1 MKVGGGYVTTKVFK
15 KIENDYNAGMKYK
28 EIENRYKISHNQLL
42 YLIRKNDW
50 KRKSNRSEVQKGNKN
65 AKGNKGGHAPL
76 KNKNAVTTGEYESIY
91 KDVLDDEE
99 IELFNGYSVKNKV
112 KELENELKLL
122 IIRERRML
130 KRIADLNSTGKDLTI
145 NSITRNKSSTTEY
158 GGNIS
163 ESSSTY
169 AESTIEKVQRI
180 EEALTRI
187 QEAKR
192 RCIDSLHKIEIE
204 NKKHDLQEKVFNSK
218 NDNDNDNKEGRLE
231 ELFNLIR
238 DGVTNEC

>member
-1 MKVGGGYVTTKVFK
+1 MTAKNIR
-15 KIENDYNAGMKYK
+15 KIEKDYKAGLKYS
-28 EIENRYKISHNQLL
+28 EIENKYEVSYNQLL
-42 YLIRKNDW
+42 YLIRKNEW
-50 KRKSNRSEVQKGNKN
+50 KRTSNRSMAQKGNKN

-76 KNKNAVTTGEYESIY
+76 KNKNAFITGEYESIY
-91 KDVLDDEE
+91 KDVLNDEE
-99 IELFNGYSVKNKV
+99 IELFNEYSVKNKV

-130 KRIADLNSTGKDLTI
+130 KRIADLNSTGKDLII

-158 GGNIS
+158 GGNVS

-204 NKKHDLQEKVFNSK
+204 NKKHDLQEKIFNNK
-218 NDNDNDNKEGRLE
+218 NDNDNENKEGRLE

-238 DGVTNEC
+238 DGVTNEH

>member
-1 MKVGGGYVTTKVFK
+1 MVVYVTTKVFK
-15 KIENDYNAGMKYK
+15 KIENDYNAGLKYK

>member
-1 MKVGGGYVTTKVFK
+1 MTAKNIR
-15 KIENDYNAGMKYK
+15 KIEKDYKAGLKYS
-28 EIENRYKISHNQLL
+28 EIENKYEVSYNQLL
-42 YLIRKNDW
+42 YLIRKNEW
-50 KRKSNRSEVQKGNKN
+50 KRTSNRSMAQKGNKN

-76 KNKNAVTTGEYESIY
+76 KNKNAVITGEYESIY
-91 KDVLDDEE
+91 KDVLNDEE
-99 IELFNGYSVKNKV
+99 IELFNEYSVKNKV

-158 GGNIS
+158 GGNVS

-204 NKKHDLQEKVFNSK
+204 NKKHDLQEKIFNNK
-218 NDNDNDNKEGRLE
+218 NDNDNENKEGRLE

-238 DGVTNEC
+238 DGVTNEH

>member
-1 MKVGGGYVTTKVFK
+1 MTAKNIR
-15 KIENDYNAGMKYK
+15 KIEKDYKAGLKYS
-28 EIENRYKISHNQLL
+28 EIENKYEVSYNQLL
-42 YLIRKNDW
+42 YLIRKNEW
-50 KRKSNRSEVQKGNKN
+50 KRASNRSMAQKGNKN

-76 KNKNAVTTGEYESIY
+76 KNKNAVITGEYESIY
-91 KDVLDDEE
+91 KDVLNDEE
-99 IELFNGYSVKNKV
+99 IELFNEYSVKNKV

-158 GGNIS
+158 GGNVS

-180 EEALTRI
+180 EESLTRI

-204 NKKHDLQEKVFNSK
+204 NKKHDLREKIFNNK
-218 NDNDNDNKEGRLE
+218 NDNDNENKEGRLE

-238 DGVTNEC
+238 NGVTNEH

>member
-1 MKVGGGYVTTKVFK
+1 MTAKNIR
-15 KIENDYNAGMKYK
+15 KIEKDYKAGLKYS
-28 EIENRYKISHNQLL
+28 EIENKYEVSYNQLL
-42 YLIRKNDW
+42 YLIRKNEW
-50 KRKSNRSEVQKGNKN
+50 KRTSNRSMAQKGNKN
-65 AKGNKGGHAPL
+65 AKGNKGGRAPL
-76 KNKNAVTTGEYESIY
+76 KNKNAVITGEYESIY

-99 IELFNGYSVKNKV
+99 IELFNEYSVKNKV

-158 GGNIS
+158 GGNVS

-218 NDNDNDNKEGRLE
+218 NDNDNENKEGRLE

-238 DGVTNEC
+238 DGVTNEY

>member
-1 MKVGGGYVTTKVFK
+1 MTTKVLK
-15 KIENDYNAGMKYK
+15 KIENDYNAGLKYK

-42 YLIRKNDW
+42 YLIRKNEW

-130 KRIADLNSTGKDLTI
+130 KRIADINSTGKDLTI

-180 EEALTRI
+180 EEALTKI

>member
-1 MKVGGGYVTTKVFK
+1 MTAKNIR
-15 KIENDYNAGMKYK
+15 KIEKDYKAGLKYS
-28 EIENRYKISHNQLL
+28 EIENKYEVSYNQLL
-42 YLIRKNDW
+42 YLIRKNEW
-50 KRKSNRSEVQKGNKN
+50 KRTSNRSMAQKGNKN

-76 KNKNAVTTGEYESIY
+76 KNKNAVITGEYESIY

-99 IELFNGYSVKNKV
+99 IELFNEYSVKNKV

-158 GGNIS
+158 GGNVS

-218 NDNDNDNKEGRLE
+218 NDNDNENKEGRLE

-238 DGVTNEC
+238 DGVTNEY

>member
-1 MKVGGGYVTTKVFK
+1 MTAKNIR
-15 KIENDYNAGMKYK
+15 KIEKDYKAGLKYS
-28 EIENRYKISHNQLL
+28 EIENKYEVSYNQLL
-42 YLIRKNDW
+42 YLIRKNEW
-50 KRKSNRSEVQKGNKN
+50 KRTSNRSMAQKGNKN
-65 AKGNKGGHAPL
+65 AKGNKGGRAPL
-76 KNKNAVTTGEYESIY
+76 KNKNAVITGEYESIY

-99 IELFNGYSVKNKV
+99 IELFNEYSVKNKV

-158 GGNIS
+158 GGNVS

-169 AESTIEKVQRI
+169 AESTIEKVQRV

-218 NDNDNDNKEGRLE
+218 NDNDNENKEGRLE

-238 DGVTNEC
+238 DGVTNEY

>member
-1 MKVGGGYVTTKVFK
+1 MTTKVLK
-15 KIENDYNAGMKYK
+15 KIENDYNAGLKYK

-130 KRIADLNSTGKDLTI
+130 KRIADINSTGKDLTI

-180 EEALTRI
+180 EEALTKI

-204 NKKHDLQEKVFNSK
+204 NKKQDLQEKVFNSK

>member
-1 MKVGGGYVTTKVFK
+1 MTTKVLK
-15 KIENDYNAGMKYK
+15 KIENDYNAGLKYK

-42 YLIRKNDW
+42 YLIRKNEW
-50 KRKSNRSEVQKGNKN
+50 KRKSNRSEVQKGNRN

>member
-1 MKVGGGYVTTKVFK
+1 MTTKVLK
-15 KIENDYNAGMKYK
+15 KIENDYNAGLKYK

-76 KNKNAVTTGEYESIY
+76 KNKNAVITGEYESIY

-180 EEALTRI
+180 EEALTKI

>member
-1 MKVGGGYVTTKVFK
+1 MTTKVFK
-15 KIENDYNAGMKYK
+15 KIENDYNAGLKYK

-192 RCIDSLHKIEIE
+192 RCIDSLYKIEIE
-204 NKKHDLQEKVFNSK
+204 NKKYNLQEKVFNSK

>member
-1 MKVGGGYVTTKVFK
+1 MTTKVLK
-15 KIENDYNAGMKYK
+15 KIENDYNAGLKYK

-42 YLIRKNDW
+42 YLIRKNEW
-50 KRKSNRSEVQKGNKN
+50 KRKSNRSEVQKGNRN

-231 ELFNLIR
+231 ELFNLIK

>member
-1 MKVGGGYVTTKVFK
+1 MVYVTTKVFK
-15 KIENDYNAGMKYK
+15 KIENDYNAGLKYK

-50 KRKSNRSEVQKGNKN
+50 KRKSNRCEVQKGNKN

>member
-1 MKVGGGYVTTKVFK
+1 MVYVTAKNIR
-15 KIENDYNAGMKYK
+15 KIEKDYKAGLKYS
-28 EIENRYKISHNQLL
+28 EIENKYEVSYNQLL
-42 YLIRKNDW
+42 YLIRKNEW
-50 KRKSNRSEVQKGNKN
+50 KRTSNRSMAQKGNKN
-65 AKGNKGGHAPL
+65 AKGNKGGRAPL
-76 KNKNAVTTGEYESIY
+76 KNKNAVITGEYESIY

-99 IELFNGYSVKNKV
+99 IELFNEYSVKNKV

-158 GGNIS
+158 GGNVS

-218 NDNDNDNKEGRLE
+218 NDNDNENKEGRLE

-238 DGVTNEC
+238 DGVTNEY

>member
-1 MKVGGGYVTTKVFK
+1 MTTKVLK
-15 KIENDYNAGMKYK
+15 KIENDYNAGLKYK

>member
-1 MKVGGGYVTTKVFK
+1 MFK
-15 KIENDYNAGMKYK
+15 ENRVKKDYLNGCTYK
-28 EIENRYKISHNQLL
+28 EIEDKHGISHNQLL
-42 YLIRKNDW
+42 YLIRKNKW
-50 KRKSNRSEVQKGNKN
+50 KRESNRSEVQKGNKN
-65 AKGNKGGHAPL
+65 AKGNKGGHAPE

-99 IELFNGYSVKNKV
+99 LELFNNYSVENKV

-122 IIRERRML
+122 IIREKRML
-130 KRIADLNSTGKDLTI
+130 KRIATLNNTGKDLTI

-158 GGNIS
+158 GGMVS

-169 AESTIEKVQRI
+169 AEATVEKIQRI

-192 RCIDSLHKIEIE
+192 RCVDSIYKIEIE
-204 NKKHDLQEKVFNSK
+204 NKKFDLQEKAFNAR
-218 NDNDNDNKEGRLE
+218 NDDDNKNKEGKLE
-231 ELFNLIR
+231 ELFNLIK
-238 DGVTNEC
+238 DGVANEY

>member
-1 MKVGGGYVTTKVFK
+1 MTAKNIR
-15 KIENDYNAGMKYK
+15 KIEKDYKAGLKYS
-28 EIENRYKISHNQLL
+28 EIENKYEVSYNQLL
-42 YLIRKNDW
+42 YLIRKNEW
-50 KRKSNRSEVQKGNKN
+50 KRASNRSMAQKGNKN

-76 KNKNAVTTGEYESIY
+76 KNKNAVITGEYESIY
-91 KDVLDDEE
+91 KDVLNDEE
-99 IELFNGYSVKNKV
+99 IELFNEYSVKNKV

-158 GGNIS
+158 GGNVS

-204 NKKHDLQEKVFNSK
+204 NKKHDLQEKIFNNK
-218 NDNDNDNKEGRLE
+218 NDNDNENKEGRLE

-238 DGVTNEC
+238 DGVTNEH

>member
-1 MKVGGGYVTTKVFK
+1 MTTKVFK
-15 KIENDYNAGMKYK
+15 KIENDYNAGLKYK

>member
-1 MKVGGGYVTTKVFK
+1 MTTKVFK
-15 KIENDYNAGMKYK
+15 KIENDYNAGLKYK

-65 AKGNKGGHAPL
+65 AKGNKGGHAPI
-76 KNKNAVTTGEYESIY
+76 KNKNAVATGEYESIY

-99 IELFNGYSVKNKV
+99 IELFNEYSVINKA

-130 KRIADLNSTGKDLTI
+130 KRIADLNSTGRDLTI

-158 GGNIS
+158 GGSVS

-218 NDNDNDNKEGRLE
+218 NDNDNENKEGRLE
-231 ELFNLIR
+231 ELFNLIK
-238 DGVTNEC
+238 DGVTNEH

>member
-1 MKVGGGYVTTKVFK
+1 MVYVTTKVLK
-15 KIENDYNAGMKYK
+15 KIENDYNAGLKYK

-42 YLIRKNDW
+42 YLIRKNEW
-50 KRKSNRSEVQKGNKN
+50 KRKSNRSEVQKGNRN

-192 RCIDSLHKIEIE
+192 RCIDSLYKIEIE
-204 NKKHDLQEKVFNSK
+204 NKKYNLQEKVFNSK